1 MEVFMKYLV
10 DRPDFKLY
18 MNVDACIS
26 PTDMRNVTFTRELWD
41 VEKNVCIMTSTFELF
56 MPRKQLHELAAQLI
70 ESA

>member
-1 MEVFMKYLV
+1 MEVLMKYLV

-18 MNVDACIS
+18 MNVDACVS

-41 VEKNVCIMTSTFELF
+41 VEKNKCIMTSTFELF
-56 MPRKQLHELAAQLI
+56 MPRKQLNELAAQLI